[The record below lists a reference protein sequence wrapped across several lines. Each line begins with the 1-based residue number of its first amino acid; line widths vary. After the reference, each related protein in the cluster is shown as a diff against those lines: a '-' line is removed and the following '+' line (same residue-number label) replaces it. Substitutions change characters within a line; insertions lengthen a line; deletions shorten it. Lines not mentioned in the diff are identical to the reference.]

1 MLLEGI
7 GGLFTFQT
15 FDDSPA
21 KRRELVRVIH
31 GSFSDN
37 LPKLTELNK
46 AGAGIFF
53 CVNETD
59 LKGRSS
65 SNVTRVRALFADFDD
80 YDPLREFDYELKP
93 SFVVESSPGKYHCY
107 WLLDDELPLEQFKP
121 LQKLLASKLGSD
133 PSINNLDRVLRVP
146 GFTHQKGDPFT
157 VQIIEQ
163 SGMSYLA
170 DDLRE
175 WLNYDATLIKTVS
188 ETTSTQKPVAVVYEH
203 DDPDAMAQFSDL
215 INQLES
221 AGEGERNNTLNR
233 VAFVAFGLVRAGRL
247 YKGFVKE
254 RLYTSALSIG
264 LADSEITATIN
275 SAIRKSKPVY
285 NPVDLLPVLKPLPT
299 GLVERNPVNEPVS
312 DIVWMTDI
320 KPENPEWLWEGW
332 LCKKAFE
339 LLAGAPSAGKTNI
352 ALDFAAIL
360 STGGQWPDGTRAE
373 RQKSLIF
380 TNEDD
385 HSMTILPRLMKR
397 GADLSMIGVIN
408 KITLAD
414 GSQEYF
420 NPGKHMLIVAEQ
432 IKRAGNVGLVIIDP
446 IGWAVTGDHNK
457 NEDVRRG
464 LEPVLR
470 MIEHTGCSVLGIT
483 HFGKNK
489 QGVNPNE
496 RILGSTAFTAVSRI
510 VLTAVTE
517 TDEHGST
524 VRTLAKSKANITS
537 DEGGYRYSLHV
548 GPVAGIKS
556 TVSVEWGEFVSGK
569 ASDIIND
576 AEQSIEE
583 RSQGSEAREFL
594 LSLLEDGA
602 RDSKSVM
609 SEARKQGISRRSLD
623 SAKRA
628 LKVIIKKH
636 GFRGGWEWQLPD
648 CNL

>member
-1 MLLEGI
+1 MLLESI

-21 KRRELVRVIH
+21 KRRELVRVMH

-37 LPKLTELNK
+37 LPKLTELNR

-59 LKGRSS
+59 LKGRSAG
-65 SNVTRVRALFADFDD
+65 NVTRVRALFADFDD
-80 YDPLREFDYELKP
+80 YDPLREFNYELVP

-121 LQKLLASKLGSD
+121 LQKLLAAKLSSD

-163 SGMSYLA
+163 SGVRYTVEQLCN
-170 DDLRE
+170 
-175 WLNYDATLIKTVS
+175 WLGYNS
-188 ETTSTQKPVAVVYEH
+188 ETNSLPTAAEPVTVVYEN
-203 DDPDAMAQFSDL
+203 DDPGAMAQFSDL
-215 INQLES
+215 ISQLES

-233 VAFVAFGLVRAGRL
+233 VAFTAFGMVRAGRL

-254 RLYTSALSIG
+254 RLYTAAIAIG

-285 NPVDLLPVLKPLPT
+285 NPVDLLPVLKPLST
-299 GLVERNPVNEPVS
+299 GLVERNPVSESIS

-360 STGGQWPDGTRAE
+360 STGGTWPDGTRAE
-373 RQKSLIF
+373 RQRSLIF

-556 TVSVEWGEFVSGK
+556 TVSVEWGAFVVGK

-576 AEQSIEE
+576 AEQSVEE

>member
-7 GGLFTFQT
+7 GDRFTFQT
-15 FDDSPA
+15 FDDSAA

-31 GSFSDN
+31 GSLEDN
-37 LPKLTELNK
+37 LTKLTELNK

-107 WLLDDELPLEQFKP
+107 WLLDDELPLDQFKP

-163 SGMSYLA
+163 SGARYTVAHLCN
-170 DDLRE
+170 
-175 WLNYDATLIKTVS
+175 WLGYNG
-188 ETTSTQKPVAVVYEH
+188 ETSILPTAPEPVTVVYEH
-203 DDPDAMAQFSDL
+203 DDPEAFAQFSDL
-215 INQLES
+215 IAQLES

-233 VAFVAFGLVRAGRL
+233 VAFTAFGLVRAGRL

-254 RLYTSALSIG
+254 RLYTSALAIG

-360 STGGQWPDGTRAE
+360 STGGTWPDGTRAE

-420 NPGKHMLIVAEQ
+420 NPGKHMPIVAEQ

-556 TVSVEWGEFVSGK
+556 TVSVEWGAFVTGK

-576 AEQSIEE
+576 AEQSVEE

-609 SEARKQGISRRSLD
+609 SEARRQGISRRSLD

-628 LKVIIKKH
+628 LKVLIKKH